1 MKKLSKRRKI
11 GVSLVVLLSGLLTL
25 LLFQI
30 SAASGSLT
38 LTPSTKTVTQ
48 GKTFTAV
55 LTADV
60 DTPITIA
67 QASISYDQ
75 NALQLNQVINYNG
88 SPLTQDTPEFSNNP
102 GLLQISRYKVGS
114 PYPSGKF
121 TIATLTFTAKKTG
134 NTAITLDRSNSL
146 LFEASDNSPNV
157 LTQVAGTTISVTTP
171 PITSPQPPSQPQ
183 SPPPSQPTTGGN
195 TSTSSRSQSSTST
208 EQTTNT
214 NTNSNQDTPNGDD
227 AQPAAIIE
235 SVPDDSLPAPGTSRV
250 ASDPSI
256 GTQLTQIGK
265 NIAPIIILLAIAGGI
280 GWIISKR
287 LSNHSSFGGYK
298 PAQAAGPGVVFDG
311 SRTVKTNQDNSTQP
325 PSPVQ

>member
-11 GVSLVVLLSGLLTL
+11 GILLVVLLSGLLTI

-75 NALQLNQVINYNG
+75 NALQLNQIIDYSG
-88 SPLTQDTPEFSNNP
+88 SPLTSDTPEASNNP

-121 TIATLTFTAKKTG
+121 TVATITFTAKKTG
-134 NTAITLDRSNSL
+134 STTITLNRSNSL
-146 LFEASDNSPNV
+146 LYEASDATPNV
-157 LTQVAGTTISVTTP
+157 LTQVAGTTISVTAPVVTNP
-171 PITSPQPPSQPQ
+171 KPPSEPQ
-183 SPPPSQPTTGGN
+183 SPPPSQPPTGG
-195 TSTSSRSQSSTST
+195 STST
-208 EQTTNT
+208 GNQAQTN
-214 NTNSNQDTPNGDD
+214 NSDTNSNQDTPQGDD

-235 SVPDDSLPAPGTSRV
+235 SVPDDSLPAPGTSRI
-250 ASDPSI
+250 ASDPSL
-256 GTQLTQIGK
+256 GTQLVQIGK
-265 NIAPIIILLAIAGGI
+265 NIAPILVLLAIAGGI
-280 GWIISKR
+280 GWFISKR
-287 LSNHSSFGGYK
+287 LGHHSSFGGYK

-311 SRTVKTNQDNSTQP
+311 SHTVKTNQDNNTQP
-325 PSPVQ
+325 PSPVR